1 MPFCSRVVA
10 SGSAARDYLRREVV
24 MIDETDRRIV
34 NALQEGFP
42 LTPRPFA
49 TKAAELGLAEED
61 LIARVARLRETG
73 VVTRFGPFLNAEN
86 IGGGFCLCAMATP
99 AEKWEATVAFVN
111 AQREVA
117 HNYRREHRLNMWFV
131 LAVED
136 RAEIEAVARRIEAAT
151 GIDVL
156 LFPKEREYFLDMRIP
171 A

>member
-1 MPFCSRVVA
+1 
-10 SGSAARDYLRREVV
+10 
-24 MIDETDRRIV
+24 MIDDTDRQIV

-42 LTPRPFA
+42 LVSRPFA
-49 TKAAELGLAEED
+49 AKAAELGMAEDD
-61 LIARVARLRETG
+61 LIVRVARLREHG

-86 IGGGFCLCAMATP
+86 IGGGFCLCAM
-99 AEKWEATVAFVN
+99 TVPPDRWDTTVEFVN

-117 HNYRREHRLNMWFV
+117 HNYRREHELNMWFV

-156 LFPKEREYFLDMRIP
+156 LFPKEREYFLDMRVP

>member
-1 MPFCSRVVA
+1 
-10 SGSAARDYLRREVV
+10 

-42 LTPRPFA
+42 LVPRPFA
-49 TKAAELGLAEED
+49 GKAAELGVSEGE
-61 LIARVARLRETG
+61 LIARVARLREDGTA
-73 VVTRFGPFLNAEN
+73 TRFGPFLNAEN
-86 IGGGFCLCAMATP
+86 IGGGFCLCAMAVP

-117 HNYRREHRLNMWFV
+117 HNYRREHALNMWFV

-136 RAEIEAVARRIEAAT
+136 RADIEAAARRIEAST
-151 GIDVL
+151 GLDVL
-156 LFPKEREYFLDMRIP
+156 LFPKEREYFLDMRVQ